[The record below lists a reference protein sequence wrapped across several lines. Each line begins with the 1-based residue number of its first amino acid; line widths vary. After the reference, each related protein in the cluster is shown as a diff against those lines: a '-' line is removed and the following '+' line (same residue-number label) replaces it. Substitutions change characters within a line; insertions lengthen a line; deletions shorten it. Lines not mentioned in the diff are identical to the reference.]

1 MTTRRRL
8 FALALALLAAG
19 VGPVATRAEEQAN
32 TLQANTLMDLRR
44 VIGAC
49 LDGAPI
55 AAGSRVTIAFMM
67 KRDGSIFGRPRITY
81 AHLDGDADAQGR
93 FLAEVERAVDSL
105 PPRPGDARP
114 RRGDR
119 RPDVHDNPRAEKDRA
134 APGVRRQAVRRDS
147 AATIYPMVKRQDL
160 LHCNMVGAHIR
171 CGAAGR
177 EPVRRPRCR

>member
-19 VGPVATRAEEQAN
+19 VGPVATRAGEQAN

-93 FLAEVERAVDSL
+93 FLAEVERAVNSCL
-105 PPRPGDARP
+105 PVRVTPALGAAIAGRMFTITLGRKRTEPPRA
-114 RRGDR
+114 
-119 RPDVHDNPRAEKDRA
+119 
-134 APGVRRQAVRRDS
+134 
-147 AATIYPMVKRQDL
+147 
-160 LHCNMVGAHIR
+160 
-171 CGAAGR
+171 
-177 EPVRRPRCR
+177 